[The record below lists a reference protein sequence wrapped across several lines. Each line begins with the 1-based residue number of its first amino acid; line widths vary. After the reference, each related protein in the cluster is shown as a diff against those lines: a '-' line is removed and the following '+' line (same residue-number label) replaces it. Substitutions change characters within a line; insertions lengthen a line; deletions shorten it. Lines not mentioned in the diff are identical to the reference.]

1 MERLPQSETF
11 GEAFPEFMI
20 ELVAS
25 DTSPKGVE
33 LLCWDGTQAHIQ
45 PRVQLAAAP
54 GAKFKP
60 RVFDS
65 PDLESSIWRAIRI
78 PTHAAS
84 YESSRA
90 LFSDLCSL
98 VIRFTDLCE
107 KHVQLASHAILA
119 SWFSE
124 CTAVPIWL
132 SIVGP
137 RSSRGSQLFRLL
149 SCLYR
154 RPLVLGEMSLSRF
167 YSLPMDLC
175 PSLFIERYEP
185 GRDVDRFLRTTN
197 VQGGYV
203 PRKGRLVTLSGA
215 RVICSE
221 EPFYDGALG
230 GSGIDI
236 PVTPA
241 HQPLPILDRPTQQQ
255 IADEFQPKL
264 LMYRL
269 RNHRR
274 VVESKYDAP
283 EFLSL
288 VRELAR
294 CLGACVPDEPELQ
307 RGISSLLR
315 EQDEELEADR
325 AIDLNAAVVETMLS
339 LCHDN
344 ARQFARVAEITNAVN
359 AILERSGEL
368 LELKPRT
375 IGYKLKALGLTT
387 KRLDAAGRGMPLLRA
402 TRALIHRL
410 ARDYAVLAGR
420 GNQECS
426 DCEHVSQAEEDETP
440 HAAELEEGS
449 LAE

>member
-1 MERLPQSETF
+1 MEQLSQSETF
-11 GEAFPEFMI
+11 GETFPKFMI
-20 ELVAS
+20 ELVANDS
-25 DTSPKGVE
+25 SPKGID
-33 LLCWDGTQAHIQ
+33 LLLWDGIQAHIQ
-45 PRVQLAAAP
+45 SQFVLIPASDS
-54 GAKFKP
+54 KFKP

-65 PDLESSIWRAIRI
+65 PDLDSSTWRAIRV
-78 PTHAAS
+78 PTHAAP
-84 YESSRA
+84 YESRRA

-98 VIRFTDLCE
+98 VGRFTDLPE
-107 KHVQLASHAILA
+107 KLVQLASHAVLA

-137 RSSRGSQLFRLL
+137 RSNRGSQLFRLL

-175 PSLFIERYEP
+175 PSLFIERYEYS
-185 GRDVDRFLRTTN
+185 REVDRFLRVTN
-197 VQGGYV
+197 AQDAYV
-203 PRKGRLVTLSGA
+203 PRRGRLATVSGA

-230 GSGIDI
+230 GGGVDI
-236 PVTPA
+236 PVTSSR
-241 HQPLPILDRPTQQQ
+241 QPLPILDRSTQQQ

-269 RNHRR
+269 RNHKR
-274 VVESKYDAP
+274 VVESKYDVP
-283 EFLSL
+283 EFLSP

-307 RGISSLLR
+307 RGIGSLLKER
-315 EQDEELEADR
+315 NEELQADR
-325 AIDLNAAVVETMLS
+325 ATDVNAAVVEAMLCF
-339 LCHDN
+339 CHDK

-359 AILERSGEL
+359 AILEQSGEL
-368 LELKPRT
+368 LELKPRMV
-375 IGYKLKALGLTT
+375 GYKLKALGLTT

-402 TRALIHRL
+402 TRVLIHRL
-410 ARDYAVLAGR
+410 ARDYAVLTGR
-420 GNQECS
+420 DNEECS
-426 DCEHVSQAEEDETP
+426 DCEHLYQAEEHKTP
-440 HAAELEEGS
+440 PTAELVEGS
-449 LAE
+449 LTE

>member
-1 MERLPQSETF
+1 MEQLPQSETF
-11 GEAFPEFMI
+11 GEVFAEFMI
-20 ELVAS
+20 ELVAN
-25 DTSPKGVE
+25 DTSPKGVD

-45 PRVQLAAAP
+45 SRVELIPAL
-54 GAKFKP
+54 GSKFKP
-60 RVFDS
+60 RAFDS
-65 PDLESSIWRAIRI
+65 PDLDSSIRRAIRI
-78 PTHAAS
+78 PTHAAA
-84 YESSRA
+84 YDSSRA

-98 VIRFTDLCE
+98 VIRFTDLPE

-175 PSLFIERYEP
+175 PSLFIERYEYS
-185 GRDVDRFLRTTN
+185 REVDRFLRATN
-197 VQGGYV
+197 AQDAYV
-203 PRKGRLVTLSGA
+203 PRKGRLATLSGP

-221 EPFYDGALG
+221 EPFYDSALG
-230 GSGIDI
+230 GGGIDI
-236 PVTPA
+236 PITPA
-241 HQPLPILDRPTQQQ
+241 HQPLPILDKPNQQQ
-255 IADEFQPKL
+255 IANDFQPKL

-274 VVESKYDAP
+274 VVESKYDVP
-283 EFLSL
+283 EFLSP

-307 RGISSLLR
+307 RGIGSLLG
-315 EQDEELEADR
+315 ELNEELEADR
-325 AIDLNAAVVETMLS
+325 AIDLNAAVVEAMLCF
-339 LCHDN
+339 CHGK

-426 DCEHVSQAEEDETP
+426 DCEHVSQPEGDETP
-440 HAAELEEGS
+440 PTAELGEGS
-449 LAE
+449 PAE